1 MREVNHINSYSNVY
15 AVKTAILGGGLTGV
29 TLARF
34 LAGKG
39 EEIVVLEAEP
49 VIGGLCR
56 SRREKGFCF
65 DTGGSHIIFSRDEEV
80 LRFML
85 LVLEG
90 NRAVRKRNTRIFYKD
105 RFVKYP
111 FENGLSGLPKEDLYF
126 CLHEYIKT
134 LIAAEK
140 GELPPVKNFRDWIYS
155 TFGRGIAECYLIP
168 YNRKIWNYPPELMS
182 AHWVEGRVPRPPVE
196 DIIRS
201 AIGIE
206 TEGYT
211 HQAVFSYPQEGGIE
225 ALVTAIAAPVMER
238 VTCGFYVSR
247 IRKSR
252 DRWEISD
259 GTRTVSA
266 ERLISTIP
274 LQNLIPALEGVP
286 ERVQQAV
293 SSLRYN
299 SVCSVFIGVRGSVP
313 DISWLYVP
321 SPHIGLLNR
330 VSFPSNYS
338 TGVAPEGCSAVL
350 AEITYNEGD
359 ALTRMNDGEIIRHVI
374 NSLEAMDL
382 IRNERILYTGISRH
396 RFAYVVYDLD
406 YPANISIVRKY
417 CEETGIDLVGR
428 FAQFEYLN
436 MDGCIRSVMEYT
448 GKAQ

>member
-1 MREVNHINSYSNVY
+1 M
-15 AVKTAILGGGLTGV
+15 KTAILGGGLSGL

-34 LAGKG
+34 LHERG
-39 EEIVVLEAEP
+39 EDLVVLEAEP
-49 VIGGLCR
+49 EVGGLCR
-56 SRREKGFCF
+56 SRREGGFCF

-85 LVLEG
+85 SVLGG

-111 FENGLSGLPKEDLYF
+111 FENGLSELPKEDLYF

-134 LIAAEK
+134 LITSER
-140 GELPPVKNFRDWIYS
+140 GELPPVKTFQDWIYA
-155 TFGRGIAECYLIP
+155 TFGKGIAECYLLP
-168 YNRKIWNYPPELMS
+168 YNRKIWNYPPEQMS

-201 AIGIE
+201 AVGIE

-225 ALVTAIAAPVMER
+225 ALVRAVALPVTDR
-238 VTCGFYVSR
+238 VTCGFRVSS
-247 IRKSR
+247 IRR
-252 DRWEISD
+252 CGEGWEIGD
-259 GTRTVSA
+259 GARTICA
-266 ERLISTIP
+266 DRLISTIP
-274 LQNLIPALEGVP
+274 LQHLIPALEGAP
-286 ERVQQAV
+286 EQVREAV
-293 SSLRYN
+293 GSLRYN
-299 SVCSVFIGVRGSVP
+299 SVCSVFIGVKGKVP

-321 SPHIGLLNR
+321 DPGIGLLNR

-338 TGVAPEGCSAVL
+338 TGVAPEGCGSVL

-359 ALTRMNDGEIIRHVI
+359 PLTGMNDAEIITHVI
-374 NSLEAMDL
+374 QSLETMQL
-382 IRNERILYTGISRH
+382 VRNEDVIYTGIARH

-406 YPANISIVRKY
+406 YLANIRIVREY
-417 CEETGIDLVGR
+417 CREIGIDLVGR

-436 MDGCIRSVMEYT
+436 MDGCIRSVMEYI
-448 GKAQ
+448 GKIA

>member
-1 MREVNHINSYSNVY
+1 M
-15 AVKTAILGGGLTGV
+15 KTAILGGGLSGL

-34 LAGKG
+34 LHERG

-49 VIGGLCR
+49 EVGGLCR
-56 SRREKGFCF
+56 SRREGGFCF

-80 LRFML
+80 LGFML
-85 LVLEG
+85 SVLGE

-111 FENGLSGLPKEDLYF
+111 FENGLSELPKEDLYF

-134 LIAAEK
+134 LIASEK
-140 GELPPVKNFRDWIYS
+140 GELSPVKTFQDWIYA
-155 TFGRGIAECYLIP
+155 TFGKGIAECYLLP
-168 YNRKIWNYPPELMS
+168 YNRKIWNYPPEQMS

-201 AIGIE
+201 AVGIE

-225 ALVTAIAAPVMER
+225 ALVRAVALPITDRM
-238 VTCGFYVSR
+238 TCGFRVSS
-247 IRKSR
+247 IRR
-252 DRWEISD
+252 CGEGWEISD
-259 GTRTVSA
+259 GIRTISA
-266 ERLISTIP
+266 DRLISTIP
-274 LQNLIPALEGVP
+274 LQHLIPALEGVP
-286 ERVQQAV
+286 EQVREAV
-293 SSLRYN
+293 GSLRYN
-299 SVCSVFIGVRGSVP
+299 SVCSVFIGVNGKVP

-321 SPHIGLLNR
+321 DPGIGLLNR

-338 TGVAPEGCSAVL
+338 SWVAPEGCGSVL

-359 ALTRMNDGEIIRHVI
+359 PLTRMDDTEIIRHVI
-374 NSLEAMDL
+374 QSLETMQL
-382 IRNERILYTGISRH
+382 VKNEDVIYTGIARH

-406 YPANISIVRKY
+406 YLANIHIVREY
-417 CEETGIDLVGR
+417 CREIGIDLVGR

-436 MDGCIRSVMEYT
+436 MDGCIRSVMEYV
-448 GKAQ
+448 GKIA

>member
-1 MREVNHINSYSNVY
+1 VY

-49 VIGGLCR
+49 AIGGLCR
-56 SRREKGFCF
+56 SRQEKGFCF
-65 DTGGSHIIFSRDEEV
+65 DTGGSHIIFSRDEVV
-80 LRFML
+80 LEFML
-85 LVLEG
+85 SVIEE
-90 NRAVRKRNTRIFYKD
+90 NRAVRKRNTKIFYKE

-134 LIAAEK
+134 LVAAEK

-155 TFGRGIAECYLIP
+155 TFGKGIAECYLIP
-168 YNRKIWNYPPELMS
+168 YNRKIWNYPPERMS

-225 ALVTAIAAPVMER
+225 ALVRAIAAPVLDR
-238 VTCGFYVSR
+238 VICDFCVSH

-252 DRWEISD
+252 EGWEISD
-259 GTRTVSA
+259 GARIVCA
-266 ERLISTIP
+266 DRLISTIP

-286 ERVQQAV
+286 EKVRQAV

-299 SVCSVFIGVRGSVP
+299 SVCSVFIGVKGSVP

-321 SPHIGLLNR
+321 SPDIGLLNR

-338 TGVAPEGCSAVL
+338 TGMAPEGCSSVL

-359 ALTRMNDGEIIRHVI
+359 LLTRMSDGEIIRHVSS
-374 NSLEAMDL
+374 SLLAMGL
-382 IRNERILYTGISRH
+382 IKNEDVVYTGIARH

-406 YPANISIVRKY
+406 YLTNISIVRKY
-417 CEETGIDLVGR
+417 CGEIGVDLVGR

-436 MDGCIRSVMEYT
+436 MDGCIRNVMEYT
-448 GKAQ
+448 GRAH

>member
-1 MREVNHINSYSNVY
+1 MYD
-15 AVKTAILGGGLTGV
+15 VKTAILGGGLTGV

-56 SRREKGFCF
+56 SRQEKGFCF

-80 LRFML
+80 LHFML
-85 LVLEG
+85 SVIRE
-90 NRAVRKRNTRIFYKD
+90 NRAVRKRNTKIFYKD

-111 FENGLSGLPKEDLYF
+111 FENGLSGLPREDLFF

-140 GELPPVKNFRDWIYS
+140 GELPPVENFQDWIYS
-155 TFGRGIAECYLIP
+155 TFGKGIAECYLVP
-168 YNRKIWNYPPELMS
+168 YNRKIWNYPPDRMS
-182 AHWVEGRVPRPPVE
+182 SHWVEGRVPRPPVE
-196 DIIRS
+196 DVIRS

-225 ALVTAIAAPVMER
+225 ALVRAIAAPVMER
-238 VTCGFYVSR
+238 VTCGFCVSG
-247 IRKSR
+247 IRRTSKG
-252 DRWEISD
+252 WEISD
-259 GTRTVSA
+259 GVRTVCA
-266 ERLISTIP
+266 EKLISTIP

-286 ERVQQAV
+286 EKVRQAV

-321 SPHIGLLNR
+321 SPDTGLMNR

-338 TGVAPEGCSAVL
+338 TGVAPEGCSSVL
-350 AEITYNEGD
+350 AEITYNDGD
-359 ALTRMNDGEIIRHVI
+359 PLTRMSDDEITRHVI
-374 NSLEAMDL
+374 NSLQAMGL
-382 IRNERILYTGISRH
+382 IRNEDVIYAGIARH
-396 RFAYVVYDLD
+396 PFAYVVYDLD
-406 YPANISIVRKY
+406 YRANISVVRRY
-417 CEETGIDLVGR
+417 CEEIGIDLIGR

-436 MDGCIRSVMEYT
+436 MDGCIRNVMEYT
-448 GKAQ
+448 GRAH

>member
-1 MREVNHINSYSNVY
+1 M
-15 AVKTAILGGGLTGV
+15 KTAILGGGLTGV

-56 SRREKGFCF
+56 SRQEKGFCF

-85 LVLEG
+85 SVLEE
-90 NRAVRKRNTRIFYKD
+90 NRAVRKRNTKIFYKD

-111 FENGLSGLPKEDLYF
+111 FENGLSGLPKEDLFF
-126 CLHEYIKT
+126 CLHEYVKT

-140 GELPPVKNFRDWIYS
+140 GELSPVKNFRDWIYT
-155 TFGRGIAECYLIP
+155 TFGKGIAECYLIP
-168 YNRKIWNYPPELMS
+168 YNRKIWNYPPERMS
-182 AHWVEGRVPRPPVE
+182 AHWVDGRVPRPPVE

-211 HQAVFSYPQEGGIE
+211 HQAVFSYPDEGGIE
-225 ALVTAIAAPVMER
+225 ALVRAVTAPVMDR
-238 VTCGFYVSR
+238 VTCGFRVSH
-247 IRKSR
+247 IRKSCSG
-252 DRWEISD
+252 WEISD
-259 GTRTVSA
+259 GARTVFA

-299 SVCSVFIGVRGSVP
+299 SVCSVFIGVKGSVP

-321 SPHIGLLNR
+321 SPDIGLLNR

-338 TGVAPEGCSAVL
+338 THVAPEGCSSVL

-359 ALTRMNDGEIIRHVI
+359 PLTRMNDAEIIRHVV
-374 NSLEAMDL
+374 NSLLAMGL
-382 IRNERILYTGISRH
+382 IRNEDVIYSGIARH

-406 YPANISIVRKY
+406 YLANISVVRKY

-428 FAQFEYLN
+428 FARFEYLN
-436 MDGCIRSVMEYT
+436 MDGCIRNVLEYT
-448 GKAQ
+448 GRVQ

>member
-1 MREVNHINSYSNVY
+1 
-15 AVKTAILGGGLTGV
+15 VKTAILGGGLSGL

-34 LAGKG
+34 LHERG
-39 EEIVVLEAEP
+39 EDPVVLEAEP
-49 VIGGLCR
+49 SFGGLCR
-56 SRREKGFCF
+56 SRQEGGFCF

-85 LVLEG
+85 SVLEG

-111 FENGLSGLPKEDLYF
+111 FENGLSALPKEDLYF

-134 LIAAEK
+134 LIASEK
-140 GELPPVKNFRDWIYS
+140 GELSPVKTFQDWIYA
-155 TFGRGIAECYLIP
+155 TFGKGIAECYLLP
-168 YNRKIWNYPPELMS
+168 YNRKIWNYPPEQMS

-201 AIGIE
+201 AVGIE

-225 ALVTAIAAPVMER
+225 ALVRAIALPVTDR
-238 VTCGFYVSR
+238 VTCGFR
-247 IRKSR
+247 ISSIRR
-252 DRWEISD
+252 CGEGWEISD
-259 GTRTVSA
+259 GIRTISA
-266 ERLISTIP
+266 DRLISTIP
-274 LQNLIPALEGVP
+274 LQHLIPALEGVP
-286 ERVQQAV
+286 EQVREAV
-293 SSLRYN
+293 GSLRYN
-299 SVCSVFIGVRGSVP
+299 SVCSVFIGVNGKVP

-321 SPHIGLLNR
+321 DPGIGLLNR

-338 TGVAPEGCSAVL
+338 TGVAPEGCGSVL

-359 ALTRMNDGEIIRHVI
+359 PLTGMNDAEIITHVI
-374 NSLEAMDL
+374 QSLETMQL
-382 IRNERILYTGISRH
+382 VRNEDVIYTGIARH

-406 YPANISIVRKY
+406 YLANIRIVREY
-417 CEETGIDLVGR
+417 CREIGIDLVGR

-436 MDGCIRSVMEYT
+436 MDGCIRSVMEYV
-448 GKAQ
+448 GKIA